1 MSDDLFENT
10 PTSSGD
16 YDASS
21 IEVLEGLEPVRRRPG
36 MYIGGTDDRALH
48 HLVAEV
54 LDNAMD
60 EAVAGH
66 ATRIELRLD
75 EGNRVVVSDNGRGIP
90 VGEHPKYPGKSTLEV
105 ILSTLHS
112 GGKFSG
118 KAYATSGG
126 LHGVGVSVVNA
137 LSSDTRVEVA
147 RDKQLYAQKFSR
159 GETLGPIEQLGP
171 TPNRRGTTVSFVPD
185 TEIFGDRQF
194 NPKKLFKLARSKAY
208 LFAGVEIRW
217 KCAPSLTSDDIPAE
231 AVFKFPGGLAD
242 HLAEQLGGRECVTAQ
257 PFAGTQDFPDEAG
270 RVEWAIAWPLYSDGS
285 TSWYCNTVPTPDG
298 GTHVQGLR
306 AALTK
311 ALRAFGELTGAK
323 KAKDLTADDVMVGA
337 EVMLSVFIRDPQF
350 QSQTKDR
357 LTSPEAARLVEN
369 AVRDH
374 FDHFLSDNMERGKAL
389 LGQVMERMDER
400 LRRKQERE
408 IKRKTATNAKK
419 LRLPGK
425 LTDCSGEGEGET
437 ELFIVEGDSAGGSA
451 KQARNRKTQAI
462 LPIRGKILNVA
473 SATADKIRAN
483 SEIAD
488 LTLAMGCGT
497 RKDCEPENLRY
508 DRIIIM
514 TDADV
519 DGAHIRTLL
528 LTFFYRQTR
537 ELIERGHI
545 YIAQPPLYKATRGR
559 SELYL
564 KDERALEDYLLDGG
578 IEDAVFTTQDGT
590 THAGQDLLAIL
601 HQSREIVNAINNLNT
616 RYNRNL
622 VEQAAIVGG
631 LDPEGIA
638 NPDRSGET
646 LKRVANRLDRIS
658 DELERGWTGEVTD
671 EEALAFS
678 RTVRG
683 VTETH
688 HIDRALLQSAD
699 ARKLRQLADRL
710 DELFGG
716 VPTLARKGD
725 TINIFGPA
733 SLFKAVTDAGR
744 KGVSMQRY
752 KGLGEMNAEQ
762 LWETTLDPN
771 ARTLLRVEIDQ
782 TDEADQI
789 FTALMGDLV
798 EPRRDFIQD
807 NALNVSN
814 LDV

>member
-54 LDNAMD
+54 LDNSMD

-66 ATRIELRLD
+66 ASRIEVRLE
-75 EGNRVVVSDNGRGIP
+75 EGNRITIADNGRGMP
-90 VGEHPKYPGKSTLEV
+90 VAEHPKYPGKSTLEV
-105 ILSTLHS
+105 ILTTLHS

-137 LSSDTRVEVA
+137 LSDYTRVEVA
-147 RDKQLYAQKFSR
+147 RDKTLYAQEFSK
-159 GETLGPIEQLGP
+159 GAPKGSIEELGP
-171 TPNRRGTTVSFVPD
+171 TPNRRGTTVTFVPD
-185 TEIFGDRQF
+185 TEIFGDRKF
-194 NPKKLFKLARSKAY
+194 NPKRLFKLARSKAY

-217 KCAPSLTSDDIPAE
+217 KCAESLASEEVPAE

-242 HLAEQLGGRECVTAQ
+242 HLAEQIGGRECVTAQ
-257 PFAGTQDFPDEAG
+257 PFAGKQAFPEIDGLEQG
-270 RVEWAIAWPLYSDGS
+270 SVEWAIAWPLYSDGS

-298 GTHVQGLR
+298 GTHEQGLR

-311 ALRAFGELTGAK
+311 GLRAFGELTGTK
-323 KAKDLTADDVMVGA
+323 KAKDLTADDIMVGA
-337 EVMLSVFIRDPQF
+337 DVMLSVFIRDPQF

-374 FDHFLSDNMERGKAL
+374 FDHFLSDNMDRGKAL

-425 LTDCSGEGEGET
+425 LTDCSGEGDGET

-488 LTLAMGCGT
+488 LSLAMGCGT
-497 RKDCEPENLRY
+497 RKECDAENLRY

-519 DGAHIRTLL
+519 DGAHIATLL
-528 LTFFYRQTR
+528 MTFFFQ
-537 ELIERGHI
+537 EMPDVVRGG
-545 YIAQPPLYKATRGR
+545 YLYLAQPPLYKLTAGKESRYAR
-559 SELYL
+559 D
-564 KDERALEDYLLDGG
+564 DEHR
-578 IEDAVFTTQDGT
+578 
-590 THAGQDLLAIL
+590 
-601 HQSREIVNAINNLNT
+601 
-616 RYNRNL
+616 
-622 VEQAAIVGG
+622 
-631 LDPEGIA
+631 
-638 NPDRSGET
+638 
-646 LKRVANRLDRIS
+646 K
-658 DELERGWTGEVTD
+658 ELEETVFKGKKVEV
-671 EEALAFS
+671 
-678 RTVRG
+678 
-683 VTETH
+683 
-688 HIDRALLQSAD
+688 
-699 ARKLRQLADRL
+699 
-710 DELFGG
+710 
-716 VPTLARKGD
+716 
-725 TINIFGPA
+725 
-733 SLFKAVTDAGR
+733 GR
-744 KGVSMQRY
+744 F
-752 KGLGEMNAEQ
+752 KGLGEMNPAQ
-762 LWETTLDPN
+762 LRETTMDPET
-771 ARTLLRVEIDQ
+771 RSLIRITLPAEFEQRAVVKELVDQ
-782 TDEADQI
+782 
-789 FTALMGDLV
+789 LMGRNP
-798 EPRRDFIQD
+798 EHRFNFIQN
-807 NALNVSN
+807 NAGEF
-814 LDV
+814 DRDMIDA